1 MKNKSLLLAVA
12 ISATLLAG
20 CKNGVNGNLI
30 ASSGMSA
37 YKAATLS
44 DADVKA
50 LSNNACKQM
59 DSENQLAGSKS
70 KYTKRLSK
78 IAKALGNN
86 IDGTPVSYKV
96 YMTSDINAWAMANGC
111 VRVYSGL
118 MDLMTDNEIEGVLG
132 HVSLGYS
139 RKAMQTA
146 YATLA
151 ARDAISATSGV
162 AAQLS
167 QSQLGDLAEGV
178 INSAFSRSQESDADD
193 FSYDLLKKRGI
204 NTQGL
209 VTAFDKFA
217 TMDAGHAKSLMD
229 SHPASA
235 DRAQHMRDRIAED
248 KK

>member
-132 HVSLGYS
+132 HVSLGHS

-193 FSYDLLKKRGI
+193 LSYDLLKKRGI